1 MEYNYLII
9 LDFLEST
16 IVIITLSEEQKRES
30 LKYEDFMEFI
40 ESNLHYDLSYCQWM
54 ALETLNIK
62 RYGKEVSHAE
72 LG

>member
-1 MEYNYLII
+1 MEYNYLVI
-9 LDFLEST
+9 LDFHESAV
-16 IVIITLSEEQKRES
+16 VIITLSDKQRQES
-30 LKYEDFMEFI
+30 LKYEDFTDFI
-40 ESNLHYDLSYCQWM
+40 ETELHYDLSSCQWM